1 LKLPFEWHSLQKEH
15 READQR
21 FLTTYTEIH
30 QHHDDL
36 QDFSDTAA
44 LIECMDLV
52 ITVDTSVAHASG
64 SMGKPVWILLP
75 FMPDY
80 RWMLDREDCPWYPS
94 ARLFRQDEFRN
105 WSSVLS
111 SLAKELW

>member
-1 LKLPFEWHSLQKEH
+1 
-15 READQR
+15 
-21 FLTTYTEIH
+21 
-30 QHHDDL
+30 
-36 QDFSDTAA
+36 
-44 LIECMDLV
+44 MDLLL
-52 ITVDTSVAHASG
+52 TVDTSVAHVAG

-94 ARLFRQDEFRN
+94 ARLFRQDESRN

-111 SLAKELW
+111 EVAKELGCTET